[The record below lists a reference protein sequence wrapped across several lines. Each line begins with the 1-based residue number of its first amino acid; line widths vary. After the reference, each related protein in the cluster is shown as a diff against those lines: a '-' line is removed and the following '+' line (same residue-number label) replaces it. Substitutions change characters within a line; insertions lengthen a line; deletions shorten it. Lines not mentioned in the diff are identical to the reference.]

1 MTVDSLLATLTLTL
15 CAFPGHEHVK
25 AGLILGLFGGS
36 RPQSHARDR
45 LSVRT
50 DAHILVVGDP
60 GLGKSQMLRAVSQVA
75 PRSVYVCANTTTA
88 SGLTVT
94 VSKEAGGGGDVAL
107 EAGALVLSDQGV
119 VSLPAKKQ
127 PCTPPTHTHTR
138 TCADEHTQADRHTS
152 VLLYQSEP
160 PTLLLS

>member
-1 MTVDSLLATLTLTL
+1 MLLELSTTHHRPDSS
-15 CAFPGHEHVK
+15 GHEHVK

-36 RPQSHARDR
+36 RPQSHSRDR

-119 VSLPAKKQ
+119 VSQRAWPPCHFVTYSLRLVAATTPQ
-127 PCTPPTHTHTR
+127 PPHQPSTTI
-138 TCADEHTQADRHTS
+138 S
-152 VLLYQSEP
+152 VLHRRIR
-160 PTLLLS
+160 